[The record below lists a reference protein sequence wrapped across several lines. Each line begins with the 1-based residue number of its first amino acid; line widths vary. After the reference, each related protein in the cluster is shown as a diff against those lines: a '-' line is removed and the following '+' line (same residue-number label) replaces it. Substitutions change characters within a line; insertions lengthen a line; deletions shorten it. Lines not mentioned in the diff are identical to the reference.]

1 MAAEWLNEQPR
12 NRNFLT
18 PVGFRLDLEIF
29 DGVDFFC
36 QSASIP
42 ELSAPFA
49 EVPTPYRNVPIVSSG
64 GTNFG
69 DLVLR
74 FIVDEDLVNYKSVHD
89 WIRKYT
95 LADGRSDEADLYSSA
110 RLFILTSHS
119 NSSHYVEFNN
129 IFPVN
134 LTGIPF
140 DATVSDIDYLTA
152 EVVFKY
158 ESYNIIPVLRP
169 DTTPTS
175 LPLGVSITNDTT
187 DLLDPGEPFVLTYN
201 SSGAQSLLIDN
212 GVGTV
217 VLDAGSVRIDKD
229 SVVVDDGN
237 SGAYDTEL
245 YKIETDDGYA
255 AITYTITAIGSDG
268 SSAVTSSTTVRFRRL
283 QTSANRICIAV
294 IDENDSN
301 TLSSMESKWTQF
313 KTNWPERSFY
323 LLQPAACASPSSLN
337 APLTFMEQ
345 TDPISI
351 NNPCTSTL
359 ITVYD
364 SNYGLYLST
373 SQGGIE
379 TPAFNN
385 GTHETGVDNI
395 NQYGVFRMGL
405 EQGCGDM
412 SDIITIFQNSANLS
426 KVLTYVNNG
435 GVLWINAEWIR
446 GGCSNQA
453 NVNTILSLLGSEIQ
467 MDGDLSSSGNMDRSD
482 NAAVVDAEFP
492 ATLFHNCTGKFTG
505 GIPIYQVGNDNT
517 FVYEKIGNGVLA
529 VSADVNTY
537 QDNTYDLLPPNE
549 LYTSLRR
556 LVG

>member
-1 MAAEWLNEQPR
+1 MTEEELKELAMKALKMKTNILMEEPCPIYEADEDDWEDFWYNEDKQVVAQYKDMAAEWLNEQPR

-129 IFPVN
+129 IFPIN
-134 LTGIPF
+134 ITGIPF

-169 DTTPTS
+169 DTTPTA

-187 DLLDPGEPFVLTYN
+187 DLLNPGEPFVLTYN
-201 SSGAQSLLIDN
+201 SSGAQSLIIDN

-294 IDENDSN
+294 IDENDNNSISN
-301 TLSSMESKWTQF
+301 MENKWSQF
-313 KTNWPERSFY
+313 KTNWPKRSFY

-373 SQGGIE
+373 SQGGVE
-379 TPAFNN
+379 TPSFNN
-385 GTHETGVDNI
+385 GTVETGIDNI
-395 NQYGVFRMGL
+395 NKYGVF
-405 EQGCGDM
+405 
-412 SDIITIFQNSANLS
+412 S
-426 KVLTYVNNG
+426 
-435 GVLWINAEWIR
+435 
-446 GGCSNQA
+446 
-453 NVNTILSLLGSEIQ
+453 
-467 MDGDLSSSGNMDRSD
+467 
-482 NAAVVDAEFP
+482 
-492 ATLFHNCTGKFTG
+492 
-505 GIPIYQVGNDNT
+505 
-517 FVYEKIGNGVLA
+517 
-529 VSADVNTY
+529 
-537 QDNTYDLLPPNE
+537 
-549 LYTSLRR
+549 
-556 LVG
+556 